1 MEYHIELRR
10 PTKKDQELAQSSFS
24 KLDKMLSKIH
34 GEHAEIE
41 IEESHEV
48 VRLPLNAL
56 KILSEVLKAMAQGNP
71 ISIIPVKSEL
81 TTQAAADLLGCSRPH
96 VVKLLE
102 NGTIPF
108 TKVGRHRRIL
118 YDDVL
123 AYRKSLKAAQRQ
135 ALIELMSND
144 EENGLYDS

>member
-1 MEYHIELRR
+1 
-10 PTKKDQELAQSSFS
+10 
-24 KLDKMLSKIH
+24 
-34 GEHAEIE
+34 
-41 IEESHEV
+41 
-48 VRLPLNAL
+48 
-56 KILSEVLKAMAQGNP
+56 LSEVLKAMAQGNP

-108 TKVGRHRRIL
+108 TKVGRHRRVL

-123 AYRKSLKAAQRQ
+123 AYQKSLKAAQKQ

>member
-1 MEYHIELRR
+1 
-10 PTKKDQELAQSSFS
+10 
-24 KLDKMLSKIH
+24 
-34 GEHAEIE
+34 
-41 IEESHEV
+41 
-48 VRLPLNAL
+48 
-56 KILSEVLKAMAQGNP
+56 MAQGNP

-108 TKVGRHRRIL
+108 TKVGRHRRVL

-123 AYRKSLKAAQRQ
+123 AYQKSLKAAQKQ